1 MLKWRPNYHEFQEI
15 FSNNYCLKI
24 LMIISQQSQKKEFFC
39 ASDIAKIL
47 DIHISTVTKYLDLLS
62 KNKFLEKEQLLNKA
76 GKPTYYKPIT
86 HNISI
91 TLDLPFMTQSLQK
104 ISKFQAISNP
114 LVREKPNLA
123 PRVIYKFDDEGVITS
138 FIIKKKTKAK
148 RFVKQKIAL
157 STSQSNFMKYLPHPT
172 MQAEPFLE
180 ICKKANL
187 HDFFSI
193 KGMHSFL
200 EKLEKYDIIELNNE
214 IAGKKIGEKYE

>member
-1 MLKWRPNYHEFQEI
+1 MGFILLTWRPNYHEFQEL

-24 LMIISQQSQKKEFFC
+24 LMILSQQSQKNEFFC
-39 ASDIAKIL
+39 ASDIAKIF
-47 DIHISTVTKYLDLLS
+47 DIHISTVTKYLDLLC
-62 KNKFLEKEQLLNKA
+62 KNKFLEKEQILNKA
-76 GKPTYYKPIT
+76 GKPTYYKPKT

-104 ISKFQAISNP
+104 ISESTAISNP
-114 LVREKPNLA
+114 LIREKPNLA
-123 PRVIYKFDDEGVITS
+123 PRVTYEFDDESVITS
-138 FIIKKKTKAK
+138 LIIKKKTKAK

-157 STSQSNFMKYLPHPT
+157 SMSESNFMKYLPHPT

-187 HDFFSI
+187 HDFISI

-200 EKLEKYDIIELNNE
+200 EKLEKYEIIEINN
-214 IAGKKIGEKYE
+214 